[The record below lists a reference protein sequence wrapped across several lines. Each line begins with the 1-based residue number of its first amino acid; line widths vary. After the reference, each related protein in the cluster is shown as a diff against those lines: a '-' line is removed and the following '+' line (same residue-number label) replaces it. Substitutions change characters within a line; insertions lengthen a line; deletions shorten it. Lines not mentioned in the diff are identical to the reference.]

1 MEKRQIEMNQMQ
13 DMNFGNSQ
21 QNQMQFM
28 NMMMGMNNMYGGNN
42 MMGGMNTSIEN
53 MSMPGMP
60 SLSTQGIPGNQ
71 NMAMNQNIMQ
81 MMGSMQGLNPN
92 LFAML
97 PPYQNYYGN
106 NNRNMFV
113 RKAKYPGSDAE
124 RENKRGG
131 YSRGGRGQGGYR
143 NDKNYG
149 FPSNQDGNNQDYR
162 GDKFK
167 NSRGDFNRRGG
178 RKYENDRYNNYD
190 KKDTFE
196 EAPRPRVDS
205 DNFPAL
211 TTKVITVDVPMGN
224 LAEMDLEPESDRL
237 TRKQIFAKFRELK
250 AAGAIKIAK
259 KLGSLSFEKYPIVC
273 KQGDIRIE
281 ELEPTE
287 SKELKVIISEKNSKN
302 PSRKQSENVGFQ
314 GSNQNSP
321 LRKVSG
327 NFCGSPFRKGSESS
341 TVMRKLSNKEQTSPK
356 R

>member
-1 MEKRQIEMNQMQ
+1 
-13 DMNFGNSQ
+13 
-21 QNQMQFM
+21 
-28 NMMMGMNNMYGGNN
+28 
-42 MMGGMNTSIEN
+42 
-53 MSMPGMP
+53 MPGMP

-81 MMGSMQGLNPN
+81 MMGSMNLNPN

-113 RKAKYPGSDAE
+113 RKAKYPGSEQD

-131 YSRGGRGQGGYR
+131 YNRGGRGQGGYR
-143 NDKNYG
+143 SDKNYN

-162 GDKFK
+162 GDKFR

-178 RKYENDRYNNYD
+178 KKYNNEGYD
-190 KKDTFE
+190 NYNKKDTFE

-211 TTKVITVDVPMGN
+211 TTKGIEVDVPMGN
-224 LAEMDLEPESDRL
+224 LAEMDLEPDSDRL
-237 TRKQIFAKFRELK
+237 TRKQIFAKFNELK
-250 AAGAIKIAK
+250 AAGTIKIAR
-259 KLGSLSFEKYPIVC
+259 KLGSLSLEKFPIVC
-273 KQGDIRIE
+273 KGGDIRIE

-302 PSRKQSENVGFQ
+302 PSRKQSWNDNVQ

-327 NFCGSPFRKGSESS
+327 QFNGNSPYKKGSDSA
-341 TVMRKLSNKEQTSPK
+341 TLRKLSNNEQKSPA